1 MRVYDDQGNMADGE
15 LGEFSR
21 LQGNEVIKFFE
32 RLFDEGMTILEARSL
47 IGYLI
52 NNLDMCATLAIANH
66 QMKTKS
72 EEQNDSS
79 RSDHGVATARSK

>member
-21 LQGNEVIKFFE
+21 LQGTEISNVFE
-32 RLFDEGMTILEARSL
+32 RLFDEGMTILEARGL
-47 IGYLI
+47 IGYFI
-52 NNLDMCATLAIANH
+52 NNLDICATLAIANH
-66 QMKTKS
+66 QMKTES

-79 RSDHGVATARSK
+79 RSDHGVATAQPK